1 MPFPLKTGAGQ
12 DVGRSCILV
21 TIGGKNIMLDCGMHM
36 GYNDDRRFP
45 DFSYIT
51 EGPLTDYL
59 DCVII
64 SHFHLDHCG
73 ALPFMTEMVGYNGPI
88 YMTQPTKA
96 LCPVLLEDM
105 RKVAVER
112 KGETNFFTSGMIK
125 DCMKKVITVSLH
137 ETVQVDS
144 ELEIKAYYAGHVL
157 GAAMFHIRVGSQ
169 SLVYTGDYNMTPDRH
184 LGAAWIDKCRPDL
197 LISESTYATTI
208 RDSKRCRER
217 DFLKKVHDCVDRGG
231 KVLIPVFAL
240 GRVQELCIL
249 LDTYWDRMNL
259 KVPIYFTMGLA
270 ETANKY
276 YRMFITWTN
285 QKIRRTFVHRNMFDF
300 KHIKP
305 FDKSYMDNPGP
316 MVVFATPGMLHA
328 GLSLAVFKKWAPNAS
343 NMVIMPGYCVQG
355 TVGHKILNG
364 AKKVDFENRT
374 SVEVNL
380 AVEYM
385 SFSAHAD
392 AKGIMQLIRHCEPKN
407 VMLVHGENAKMD
419 FLRQK
424 IMQEF
429 NINCYK
435 PGNGETSII
444 PVSSNLDI
452 EVSLPLLKHTIS
464 CASQTSLTAS
474 SSSKDTAASDETQ
487 PKKQKVPESK
497 KQKVLHGVLIMKNNG
512 VRIVGVN
519 EAWSELGVASH
530 QLRFTERI
538 EVDEHGPV
546 PALTSSLHTLLS
558 QKLGASQVQA
568 VSEYQLS
575 VADSLFINIHDDEP
589 GKTIL
594 LSWTHQ
600 DEALGSKLLDIIKST
615 YKKG

>member
-1 MPFPLKTGAGQ
+1 MPDIKVTPLGAGQ

-36 GYNDDRRFP
+36 GYNDERRFP
-45 DFSYIT
+45 DFEYIT
-51 EGPLTDYL
+51 EGNLTEHL

-73 ALPFMTEMVGYNGPI
+73 ALPYMTEMVGYNGPI

-112 KGETNFFTSGMIK
+112 KGETNFFTASMIK
-125 DCMKKVITVSLH
+125 DCMRKVITVTLH
-137 ETVQVDS
+137 EIVQVNKD
-144 ELEIKAYYAGHVL
+144 LEIKAYYAGHVL

-197 LISESTYATTI
+197 LITESTYATTI

-217 DFLKKVHDCVDRGG
+217 DFLKKVHDCIDRGG

-328 GLSLAVFKKWAPNAS
+328 GLSLAVFKKWAPNS
-343 NMVIMPGYCVQG
+343 NNMVIMPGYCVQG

-364 AKKVDFENRT
+364 AKKVEFENRQT
-374 SVEVNL
+374 VEVNL

-392 AKGIMQLIRHCEPKN
+392 AKGIMQLIRHSEPKN

-419 FLRQK
+419 FLKQK

-435 PGNGETSII
+435 PANGETNYI
-444 PVSSNLDI
+444 PVSSNLEVD
-452 EVSLPLLKHTIS
+452 VSLSLLK
-464 CASQTSLTAS
+464 QTVSPS
-474 SSSKDTAASDETQ
+474 SAGSVAVAAPSNTTTEESEAKR
-487 PKKQKVPESK
+487 KKI
-497 KQKVLHGVLIMKNNG
+497 LHGVLIMKNNN
-512 VRIVGVN
+512 VKIVSVN
-519 EAWSELGVASH
+519 EAWGELGVTPH

-538 EVDEHGPV
+538 EIDDHGPV
-546 PALTSSLHTLLS
+546 PALTSSLHSLLS

-568 VSEYQLS
+568 VNEYQLS
-575 VADSLFINIHDDEP
+575 VADTVCINVQDDEP
-589 GKTIL
+589 TKTVFI
-594 LSWTHQ
+594 SWTHQ
-600 DEALGSKLLDIIKST
+600 DEALGSRLLDIIKANF
-615 YKKG
+615 KKS

>member
-1 MPFPLKTGAGQ
+1 
-12 DVGRSCILV
+12 
-21 TIGGKNIMLDCGMHM
+21 MLDCGMHM

-487 PKKQKVPESK
+487 PKKQKVAESK